1 MENTMDKV
9 WIVFCHDGYD
19 VSKVS
24 KVFSNEEDAVIWRD
38 FATKLADDRWNGWY
52 MKEFDIE

>member
-1 MENTMDKV
+1 MDKV